1 MAISFNSIPSNV
13 RVPLFYAEMDNSQA
27 NQFSEQKRALL
38 LGQKLASG
46 TAQTD
51 TPYLVSSVSM
61 AKGYFGVGS
70 MLARMVEK
78 YRKQDGFGEIWCIAV
93 ADAAAGVAASGSI
106 TVAGTASAAGT
117 ISLYIAGQRVLVG
130 VSASDAAATI
140 AAEIVTAINAAT
152 DLPVTAVAAASVV
165 TLTCRWKG
173 ATGNDITVL
182 DSRLGQ
188 SGGES
193 LPAGVV
199 LTYVAMANGATN
211 PVLDDAI
218 SAMGDDEYDYP
229 IHPYTDT
236 TSLDAI
242 DAELNDSTGRWAY
255 NRQVYGHAYTAKRGT
270 LAELVAHGLLRNGQ
284 HHTTAEIDADCPNPC
299 WEYAAAYGGANAVCL
314 NVDVARPTQTTPLY
328 GILPPRQGKR
338 FLLTERQSLL
348 NYGIATSYV
357 SGGYVRVERAITNY
371 RTNAFGQADT
381 SYLDSETLHTSST
394 VIRRLRS
401 RITSKY
407 PRHKLANDG
416 TRFGAGQAILTPSV
430 ARGELIGAYAE
441 MELLGLVEN
450 AELFAKYLIV
460 ERDTDN
466 PNRLNVLFPPD
477 YVNQLRV
484 FALLNQFR
492 LQYGANA

>member
-1 MAISFNSIPSNV
+1 MAISFNSISANV

-38 LGQKLASG
+38 IGQKLASG
-46 TAQTD
+46 SALAN
-51 TPYLVSSVSM
+51 TPYLVSSVDM
-61 AKGYFGVGS
+61 AKGYFGIGS

-93 ADAAAGVAASGSI
+93 ADAAAGVAASGSV
-106 TVAGTASAAGT
+106 TVAGTATAAGT
-117 ISLYIAGQRVLVG
+117 IALYVAGQRVLVG

-140 AAEIVTAINAAT
+140 AAGIAEAINAAT
-152 DLPVTAVAAASVV
+152 DLPVTATVAGAVV
-165 TLTCRWKG
+165 TVTCRWKG
-173 ATGNDITVL
+173 ATGNDITLL

-188 SGGES
+188 AGGEALSGGLALS
-193 LPAGVV
+193 
-199 LTYVAMANGATN
+199 YVAMANGATN
-211 PVLDDAI
+211 PLLDESIA
-218 SAMGDDEYDYP
+218 AMGDDEYDYL

-270 LAELVAHGLLRNGQ
+270 LAALVAHGLLRNSQ
-284 HHTTAEIDADCPNPC
+284 HQTTAAIDADCPNPC

-328 GILPPRQGKR
+328 GLLAPRQGQR

-357 SGGYVRVERAITNY
+357 SGGYLRVERAITNY

-381 SYLDSETLHTSST
+381 SYLDSETMHTSST

-416 TRFGAGQAILTPSV
+416 TRFGAGQAVVTPSV
-430 ARGELIGAYAE
+430 IRGELAAAYSE

-450 AELFAKYLIV
+450 ADLFAKYLIV

-492 LQYGANA
+492 LQYGDNA